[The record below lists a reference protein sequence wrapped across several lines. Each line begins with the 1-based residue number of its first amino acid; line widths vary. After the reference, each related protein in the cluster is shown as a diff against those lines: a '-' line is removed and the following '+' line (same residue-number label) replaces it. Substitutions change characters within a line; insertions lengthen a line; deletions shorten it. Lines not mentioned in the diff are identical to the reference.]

1 MCFVMVQ
8 MCFVM
13 VQMFWDGPKLFGYGS
28 ISKLSSETFLVLS
41 KSFGPDQ
48 NVLNMNFYEIF
59 SYSASENEK

>member
-1 MCFVMVQ
+1 

-28 ISKLSSETFLVLS
+28 ISKFSSETFLVLS
-41 KSFGPDQ
+41 KLFGPDQ
-48 NVLNMNFYEIF
+48 KVLDMNFHEIF